1 MSASTSSIASIRDA
15 DSFRER
21 MLSILLVIALIGAI
35 PVAGS
40 KAYHAFQ
47 KGAYIQAVAF
57 ILAVALLGV
66 LVALGRSPR
75 TYAIRAWGLV
85 FFLYAATTAAYLT
98 AGLGGNGRIWLFGT
112 IVVSALLLPHPQ
124 NYISFAIAILYHLG
138 MGYAFNHHWLPAPP
152 DERLAA
158 TLIFS
163 SWIRTGILL
172 GVLAAITLVAISFY
186 RSNLENTLEESQTL
200 NAILERER
208 QRLESQGKLLHRRL
222 EQIRMA
228 GEIAHIANTILDP
241 DELIERTVN
250 LVRDRFGLYYVGIF
264 LVDERG
270 EYAVLKAGTGEAGQ
284 KMLAEGHR
292 LAIGGASM
300 IGWSISN
307 RQPRIAMDVGEDAV
321 RFANPHLPLTRTE
334 LALPLIS
341 RGEVLGAM
349 TVQSER
355 PAAFDEDDLTVL
367 QHIVDNIA
375 TALHNTRLYQETQ
388 RGLQALTEAQRR
400 LFSTAWESLMPSEI
414 TLESGASPDS
424 DEIYQLSVPI
434 TLYGQ
439 SLGEI
444 ILESTQ
450 PWGEE
455 ERSFAEQAGAQL
467 ALAIENVYLTQETQ
481 RSIQE
486 NRLLAKITDQVGA
499 TLDFD
504 TVIQTALRELRG
516 LLHVTEAEIHLTA
529 IEESTAV
536 E

>member
-1 MSASTSSIASIRDA
+1 MSVSTPSIT
-15 DSFRER
+15 SFRDVDSLRER
-21 MLSILLVIALIGAI
+21 ILSILLIIALLGAI

-40 KAYHAFQ
+40 KAYYAFR
-47 KGAYIQAVAF
+47 KGAYLQAAAF
-57 ILAVALLGV
+57 ALAIALLLV

-75 TYAIRAWGLV
+75 SYTIRAWGLIL
-85 FFLYAATTAAYLT
+85 FLYAGTTAAYLT
-98 AGLGGNGRIWLFGT
+98 AGLGGNGRIWLFGV
-112 IVVSALLLPHPQ
+112 IVVGALLLPRSQ
-124 NYISFAIAILYHLG
+124 SFANFIIAALYHLG
-138 MGYAFNHHWLPAPP
+138 MGYAFSQHWLPVPP
-152 DERLAA
+152 DEHLAS
-158 TLIFS
+158 TLFFS
-163 SWIRTGILL
+163 SWIRTGILMA
-172 GVLAAITLVAISFY
+172 VLAAIALVAISFY
-186 RSNLENTLEESQTL
+186 RGNLENTLEESQTL
-200 NAILERER
+200 NAILETER

-241 DELIERTVN
+241 DELIERAVN
-250 LVRDRFGLYYVGIF
+250 LVRERFNLYYVGIF

-388 RGLQALTEAQRR
+388 RGLQALAETQRR
-400 LFSTAWESLMPSEI
+400 LFSSAWESLMPSEI
-414 TLESGASPDS
+414 KLETGSSPDN
-424 DEIYQLSVPI
+424 ENIYQMSVPI

-444 ILESTQ
+444 VLESTQ
-450 PWGEE
+450 PWNDED
-455 ERSFAEQAGAQL
+455 RAFAEQAGAQL

-504 TVIQTALRELRG
+504 TVIQTALRELRD

-529 IEESTAV
+529 IEESATV